1 MIPQVCNS
9 EYVCPFIKSCLKDGI
24 KGYTTYVLALKVK
37 DPTVTGI
44 YALFGGERDNMYIPR
59 AYQVQKLNTNIG
71 GHDKVHYQM
80 DHDTRYDSWITI
92 GITDGNSGN
101 KLASVGI
108 DFTTWSDKEPL
119 IVKDGAVFIIIN
131 PKKPLKQKE
140 YVIAQLTI
148 PTHSSEKAI
157 VNVQG
162 HRVMDGTHSW
172 EATHIVYK
180 LGDVKH
186 IIPGDCMSW
195 YDGCN
200 TCQVKGGNVIGCTRM
215 MCFRKSEP
223 YCRGYSNSAH

>member
-1 MIPQVCNS
+1 M
-9 EYVCPFIKSCLKDGI
+9 F
-24 KGYTTYVLALKVK
+24 
-37 DPTVTGI
+37 
-44 YALFGGERDNMYIPR
+44 
-59 AYQVQKLNTNIG
+59 
-71 GHDKVHYQM
+71 
-80 DHDTRYDSWITI
+80 
-92 GITDGNSGN
+92 
-101 KLASVGI
+101 
-108 DFTTWSDKEPL
+108 
-119 IVKDGAVFIIIN
+119 IIN
-131 PKKPLKQKE
+131 PKKPLKQTE

-172 EATHIVYK
+172 EASHIVYK

-186 IIPGDCMSW
+186 IIPGDCISW

-223 YCRGYSNSAH
+223 YCRGYSNSNSAH